1 MIQITPSLSI
11 DEREFTES
19 FIRSSGP
26 GGQNVNKLSTAVEL
40 RFDAAR
46 SPSLNPSLLARLRRL
61 AGRRMNDDGVLII
74 KAQSFR
80 KQERNRAAALARLVD
95 LIRRAAVPPKP
106 RHATKPTLA
115 SKQRRLNAKTRRS
128 NIKRLRTSQP
138 GED

>member
-46 SPSLNPSLLARLRRL
+46 SPSLNPNLLARLRRL

-80 KQERNRAAALARLVD
+80 KQERNRAEALARLVD

>member
-46 SPSLNPSLLARLRRL
+46 SPSLNPNLLARLRRL

-80 KQERNRAAALARLVD
+80 KQERNRAEALARLVD

-128 NIKRLRTSQP
+128 NIKRLRTSPP

>member
-46 SPSLNPSLLARLRRL
+46 SPSLNPNLLVRLRRL

-80 KQERNRAAALARLVD
+80 KQERNRAEALARLVD

-128 NIKRLRTSQP
+128 NIKRLRTSRP

>member
-40 RFDAAR
+40 RFDAAH
-46 SPSLNPSLLARLRRL
+46 SPALNPNLLARLRRL

-80 KQERNRAAALARLVD
+80 KQERNRAEALARLVD

>member
-46 SPSLNPSLLARLRRL
+46 SPSLNPNLLARLRRL

-80 KQERNRAAALARLVD
+80 KQERNRAEALARLVD

-115 SKQRRLNAKTRRS
+115 SRQRRLNAKTRRS

-138 GED
+138 AED

>member
-61 AGRRMNDDGVLII
+61 AGRRMNDNGVLII

-80 KQERNRAAALARLVD
+80 KQERNRAEALARLVD

>member
-46 SPSLNPSLLARLRRL
+46 SPSLDPNLLVRLRRL
-61 AGRRMNDDGVLII
+61 AGRRMNDAGVLII
-74 KAQSFR
+74 KAQGNR
-80 KQERNRAAALARLVD
+80 KQERNRAEALARLVD

-106 RHATKPTLA
+106 RRATKPTLA

-128 NIKRLRTSQP
+128 KIKRLRTSRP

>member
-46 SPSLNPSLLARLRRL
+46 SPSLNPNLLARLRRL

-80 KQERNRAAALARLVD
+80 KQERNRAEALARLVD

-106 RHATKPTLA
+106 RRATKPTLA

>member
-80 KQERNRAAALARLVD
+80 KQERNRAEALARLVD

>member
-46 SPSLNPSLLARLRRL
+46 SPSLDPNLLVRLRRL
-61 AGRRMNDDGVLII
+61 AGRRMNDAGVLII
-74 KAQSFR
+74 KAQGNR
-80 KQERNRAAALARLVD
+80 KQERNRAEALARLVD

-106 RHATKPTLA
+106 RRATKPTFA

-128 NIKRLRTSQP
+128 KIKRLRTSRP

>member
-46 SPSLNPSLLARLRRL
+46 SPSLNPNLLARLRRL

-80 KQERNRAAALARLVD
+80 KQERNRAEALARLVD

-106 RHATKPTLA
+106 RRATKPTLA

-128 NIKRLRTSQP
+128 NIKRLRTSRP

>member
-11 DEREFTES
+11 DERELTES

-46 SPSLNPSLLARLRRL
+46 SAAIDPNLLTRLRRL
-61 AGRRMNDDGVLII
+61 AGRRMNADGVLII

-80 KQERNRAAALARLVD
+80 QQERNRAEALARLVD

-106 RHATKPTLA
+106 RRATRPTLA
-115 SKQRRLNAKTRRS
+115 SKRRRLNAKTRRS
-128 NIKRLRTSQP
+128 EVKRLRTSRP
-138 GED
+138 AED

>member
-46 SPSLNPSLLARLRRL
+46 SPALNPNLLARLRRL
-61 AGRRMNDDGVLII
+61 AGRRMNDNGVLII

-80 KQERNRAAALARLVD
+80 KQERNRAEALARLVD

-115 SKQRRLNAKTRRS
+115 SKQRRLNSKTRRS

>member
-46 SPSLNPSLLARLRRL
+46 SPSLNPNLLARLRRL

-80 KQERNRAAALARLVD
+80 KQERNRAEALARLVD

-128 NIKRLRTSQP
+128 NIKRLRTSRP

>member
-46 SPSLNPSLLARLRRL
+46 SPSLNPNLLARLRRL

-80 KQERNRAAALARLVD
+80 KQERNRAEALARLVD

-138 GED
+138 AED

>member
-80 KQERNRAAALARLVD
+80 KQERNRAEALARLVD

-115 SKQRRLNAKTRRS
+115 SKQRRLNAKIRRS

>member
-46 SPSLNPSLLARLRRL
+46 SPSLNPNLLVRLRRL

-80 KQERNRAAALARLVD
+80 KQERNRAEALARLVD

-106 RHATKPTLA
+106 RHATKPTFA

-138 GED
+138 AED

>member
-46 SPSLNPSLLARLRRL
+46 SPSLNPNLLARLRRL

-80 KQERNRAAALARLVD
+80 KQERNRAEALARLVD

-106 RHATKPTLA
+106 RRATKPTLA

-128 NIKRLRTSQP
+128 RIKRLRTSRP

>member
-46 SPSLNPSLLARLRRL
+46 SPALNPNLLARLRRL
-61 AGRRMNDDGVLII
+61 AGRRMNDNGVLII

-80 KQERNRAAALARLVD
+80 KQERNRAEALARLVD

>member
-1 MIQITPSLSI
+1 MIHITPSLSI

-46 SPSLNPSLLARLRRL
+46 SPSLDPNLLVRLRRL

-80 KQERNRAAALARLVD
+80 KQERNRAEALARLVD

-106 RHATKPTLA
+106 RRATKPTLA
-115 SKQRRLNAKTRRS
+115 SKQRRLNTKTRRS
-128 NIKRLRTSQP
+128 EIKRLRTSRP

>member
-46 SPSLNPSLLARLRRL
+46 SPSLNPNLLVRLRRL

-80 KQERNRAAALARLVD
+80 KQERNRAEALARLVD

-138 GED
+138 AED

>member
-46 SPSLNPSLLARLRRL
+46 SPSLNPNLLARLRRL

-80 KQERNRAAALARLVD
+80 KLERNRAEALARLVD

-115 SKQRRLNAKTRRS
+115 SRQRRLNAKTRRS

-138 GED
+138 AED

>member
-1 MIQITPSLSI
+1 MIQITPSLAI

-46 SPSLNPSLLARLRRL
+46 SPAIDPNLLARLRRL
-61 AGRRMNDDGVLII
+61 AGRRMNEDGVLII

-80 KQERNRAAALARLVD
+80 KQERNRAEALARLMD

-106 RHATKPTLA
+106 RRATRPTLA

-128 NIKRLRTSQP
+128 EIKRLRTARH

>member
-46 SPSLNPSLLARLRRL
+46 SPSLDPNLLARLRRL
-61 AGRRMNDDGVLII
+61 AGRRMNHEGVLII
-74 KAQSFR
+74 KAQGNR
-80 KQERNRAAALARLVD
+80 KQERNRAEALARLVD

-106 RHATKPTLA
+106 RRATKPTLA
-115 SKQRRLNAKTRRS
+115 SKQRRLNAKSRRS
-128 NIKRLRTSQP
+128 KIKRLRTSRP

>member
-80 KQERNRAAALARLVD
+80 KQERNRAEALARLVD

-138 GED
+138 GEE